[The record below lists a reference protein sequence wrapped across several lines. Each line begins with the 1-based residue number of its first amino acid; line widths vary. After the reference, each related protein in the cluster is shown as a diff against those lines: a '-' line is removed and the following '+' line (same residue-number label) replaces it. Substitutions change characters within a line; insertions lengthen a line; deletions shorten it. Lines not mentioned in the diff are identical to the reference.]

1 MRCGCSQ
8 DAVVVDDGHGIDT
21 TETRDGNV
29 VHYQPNVDGSVLT
42 GNGMT
47 WNQQTRR
54 FQVKL
59 AGAGSGL
66 SFDGTGGLYVS
77 DKEGG
82 GGFTPGAS
90 VRELAE
96 RAPAQNIV
104 GGFLGA
110 GYFIKPQSTRRSYT
124 YGVQRGMDLMHVPV
138 RPLRDGSPVVT
149 PDEFLGPQNGD
160 IQDGGQPTPVLR
172 QDVHRWGAVP
182 DKCGAWP
189 WRVDDEDNINQPVD
203 RPYRGWFGYLEA
215 AEDALLTLPDVFDL
229 VGRSSVLWLELAFPP
244 IAQDEGGNPVWQ
256 YPDRSPTDD
265 QVASLIDRTRVLI
278 QRYGLVQSVI
288 VSTATPQVPSSSGT
302 PVDVLT
308 GFYQSSITTGPM
320 FTSAEQLTAYP
331 PESWPQAWSW
341 AGVNTSIPPETV
353 KPYADAGVH
362 CLYWA
367 CNRQHQLADLVQP
380 SGSGGV
386 LSGDPEYFAGQ
397 IDSHPTAGKYL
408 YRKTSSDWYFNTVN
422 HGTLP
427 ASEKLDAVHA
437 GRRAYHEV
445 GGNWMQLGKTARVP
459 GGVYY
464 VLQGWAS
471 PIATPDDYLLA
482 LQTDI
487 HGPTNAATGL
497 GSEWVLGVDTDAP
510 YAGLPQAKQGYVISY
525 RVADNGNIKRVR
537 IKTWDPQAN
546 EGAGAEVELY
556 NRVGD
561 WFGSDYCPLRV
572 RINKDRL
579 EFAGMPPADP
589 VNGKPVWV
597 YDTSQDTVNPRAKE
611 LGTLYRGGYMFAGRE
626 DPGGDE
632 NAEEFNAACRWQ
644 GVGIRANSGG

>member
-47 WNQQTRR
+47 WNPQTRR

-66 SFDGTGGLYVS
+66 AFDGTGGMYVS

-90 VRELAE
+90 VRELVE
-96 RAPAQNIV
+96 RVPDQNIV

-149 PDEFLGPQNGD
+149 PDEFLGPQNGN
-160 IQDGGQPTPVLR
+160 IYDGGQPTPVLR
-172 QDVHRWGAVP
+172 QDVHRWGVVP

-189 WRVDDEDNINQPVD
+189 WRSDEAPPVN

-244 IAQDEGGNPVWQ
+244 IIRDEGGNPVWQ
-256 YPDRSPTDD
+256 YPDRAPTDD
-265 QVASLIDRTRVLI
+265 QVSSLLDRTRVLI

-308 GFYQSSITTGPM
+308 GFYQASITTGPM
-320 FTSAEQLTAYP
+320 FTTADELTAYP

-353 KPYADAGVH
+353 KPYTEAGVH

-367 CNRQHQLADLVQP
+367 CNRQHQLADLVHP
-380 SGSGGV
+380 SGAGGV
-386 LSGDPEYFAGQ
+386 MSGDPEYFAGQ
-397 IDSHPTAGKYL
+397 IDAHPTAGKYL
-408 YRKTSSDWYFNTVN
+408 YRKTSSDWHFNTVN

-427 ASEKLDAVHA
+427 ESEQLDAVHT

-445 GGNWMQLGKTARVP
+445 GGSWMQLGETARKP
-459 GGVYY
+459 GGMYY
-464 VLQGWAS
+464 VLQGWCS
-471 PIATPDDYLLA
+471 PVETPADYLLV
-482 LQTDI
+482 LQATVY
-487 HGPTNAATGL
+487 GPTTADGFGGEFVFA
-497 GSEWVLGVDTDAP
+497 VDSDAP
-510 YAGLPQAKQGYVISY
+510 YGGLGGSKQGYVLSY
-525 RVADNGNIKRVR
+525 RHASNGDARR
-537 IKTWDPQAN
+537 LRLKTWDPQ
-546 EGAGAEVELY
+546 GAGGDGAENELY
-556 NRVGD
+556 TRLGD
-561 WFGSDYCPLRV
+561 WYTKDDYCCLRV
-572 RINKDRL
+572 RVNATRL
-579 EFAGMPPADP
+579 ELAGMPPADP
-589 VNGKPVWV
+589 VNGKPAWV

-611 LGTLYRGGYMFAGRE
+611 LGTLYRGGYLFAGRE
-626 DPGGDE
+626 DPGNPGSPH
-632 NAEEFNAACRWQ
+632 FKTACRWQ
-644 GVGIRANSGG
+644 GVGIRRNAGG